1 LRNEYEQAWPDV
13 LAHLDNQI
21 HSARDKTESMKVT
34 NIHSRTYR
42 ASMAEVGILLD
53 SLASREDLLW
63 PLGSWPAMR
72 LDRALGRGARG
83 GHGPIRYSVA
93 EYEPGRRVRFQFN
106 APAGFDGYHEYRV
119 EAVAGEASQLMHEL
133 RMQARGIA
141 QLTWPL
147 VFRPLHDALI
157 EDSLATAAWNLG
169 EEAKMQRWSLRVRFL
184 RLLMQIARGQRRRHA
199 SKTT

>member
-1 LRNEYEQAWPDV
+1 
-13 LAHLDNQI
+13 
-21 HSARDKTESMKVT
+21 MKVA

-42 ASMAEVGILLD
+42 ASMAEVGTLLD

-63 PLGSWPAMR
+63 PIELWPAMR
-72 LDRALGRGARG
+72 LDRALGTGACG

-93 EYEPGRRVRFQFN
+93 EYEPGRRVRFRFD

-119 EAVAGEASQLMHEL
+119 EAIAGETSQLTHEL

-141 QLTWPL
+141 RVTWPL

-157 EDSLATAAWNLG
+157 EDSLAKAAWNLG
-169 EEAKMQRWSLRVRFL
+169 EETKTRRWSRSVRFL
-184 RLLMQIARGQRRRHA
+184 RSLMQIVRGRRRRPA
-199 SKTT
+199 STS